1 MHYDERE
8 KLNHLIEHLKDGEA
22 GFAAAAD
29 GALSPGLKDTLLGY
43 AAQRAE
49 FAESLQLIV
58 EESGEKAEYSGTIG
72 GALHRGWI
80 NLKAALAKRTDLAIL
95 EECEAAEDIA
105 VAAYR
110 KAMDG
115 GLLETAG
122 PLVEE
127 QSGHIQQAHDQIK
140 HLRNAAVDAR

>member
-95 EECEAAEDIA
+95 EECEAAEDIKPRDPLSKSSLA
-105 VAAYR
+105 TFSRRTTKSNTSATPQWTPGRNIGFRPNPV
-110 KAMDG
+110 
-115 GLLETAG
+115 TA
-122 PLVEE
+122 
-127 QSGHIQQAHDQIK
+127 
-140 HLRNAAVDAR
+140 